1 MTKKELLDKLNKN
14 YFEIEDNLNEIEQLI
29 KGTKKLKD
37 ELGEIIQSI
46 EDDGIKE

>member
-1 MTKKELLDKLNKN
+1 MTKKELLNRLNKN
-14 YFEIEDNLNEIEQLI
+14 YFEIEDNLNEIQSLI
-29 KGTKKLKD
+29 KGTLKLKD